1 MGKRQI
7 WKPGEKILQISL
19 KTIEFGLREAM
30 IAEDEPQRGKAHEEL
45 CDSVQQEREYLAKR
59 VRLKL
64 IEDEREMF
72 YVTWDTA
79 PESKQRRRLQVAS
92 ELWSDPLNTQNVS
105 EGAEVVTKLD
115 GFRESGEH
123 VSAQFCF
130 RSRCDKKTWLG

>member
-1 MGKRQI
+1 MGDDLLAMSHQATEA
-7 WKPGEKILQISL
+7 GEGISSE
-19 KTIEFGLREAM
+19 K
-30 IAEDEPQRGKAHEEL
+30 
-45 CDSVQQEREYLAKR
+45 

-72 YVTWDTA
+72 YVTWDTP
-79 PESKQRRRLQVAS
+79 PESKQRRRLQLAS

-105 EGAEVVTKLD
+105 EGAEVVAKLD
-115 GFRESGEH
+115 GFRKSGEH